1 MRWFRGWNWH
11 TFNPSGMQEISAGSY
26 AFMPRHMHHFG
37 QCMGDTDILVYGVG
51 PFQIKLDQCGEQDNG
66 SVGVE
71 IE

>member
-1 MRWFRGWNWH
+1 
-11 TFNPSGMQEISAGSY
+11 MQEISAGSY